1 MSPLHDR
8 PLDQIRMLNHH
19 CDELAIAELVLAQS
33 ELFVC
38 RFTLSQKISRLQVHF
53 TKQLREFLLTHWL
66 NVVIDFLVRNA
77 ALTEQLVHLSTLGS
91 SWFFV
96 NCDCIRHNYG
106 KIPLTLV
113 ASTTLPTASIYA
125 PVRMSVL

>member
-1 MSPLHDR
+1 L
-8 PLDQIRMLNHH
+8 
-19 CDELAIAELVLAQS
+19 
-33 ELFVC
+33 VC
-38 RFTLSQKISRLQVHF
+38 RFTLSQKLARLHVHF
-53 TKQLREFLLTHWL
+53 AKQLSEFLFTQRL
-66 NVVIDFLVRNA
+66 NVVINFLVRNA
-77 ALTEQLVHLSTLGS
+77 TLTEQLVHLATLGS

-96 NCDCIRHNYG
+96 NCDRVCHDYG